1 MAIVVDCPHCSE
13 KLNIKDEYAGR
24 KGKCPKCQQPFQVPG
39 APAAVGKSTVVIPKS
54 SAATATAPSKQAK
67 ETVRAASATHV
78 FAKVPA
84 SRLEIRQKVLGAI
97 QGKMTPPSVPL
108 LRKLGILFVL
118 GVVVLL
124 PLFYLA
130 AFGGLIYGIYWLA
143 TSSYAEQLPPAVVWI
158 AMIGAGI
165 ILVCLLKPLIE
176 PRRRVIGVHPLA
188 KDQEELLAEFVGQ
201 VCEQIDAPRPAV
213 IQTECS
219 SRLAAESRRMLLGL
233 VHRDVV
239 LTLGMP
245 LVACLS
251 VEQLAGLI
259 AGQMAQFRRRAGSR
273 ATNAIRA
280 INGWLWRSVYED
292 GRFDAWLRRVAERRH
307 FHLAKLLL
315 PLRAIKMFAQMA
327 LFVPMF
333 IGNTVASSLVRLT
346 ELDADR
352 AGARLVGRETFA
364 GALVRLG
371 LIEFTWQGVL
381 AELDYLH
388 KNQQLPN
395 SLPKQLA
402 LRMLDMTPELC
413 AALRE
418 SVGKPEE
425 KPFDSR
431 PSEPE
436 RLETIQAEPAKGVL
450 ECKLPAQALFAEYEA
465 TAEKIT
471 WDYYAPQFG
480 VRLLKEALT
489 PVHLPVAAATGQ

>member
-1 MAIVVDCPHCSE
+1 M
-13 KLNIKDEYAGR
+13 
-24 KGKCPKCQQPFQVPG
+24 
-39 APAAVGKSTVVIPKS
+39 
-54 SAATATAPSKQAK
+54 
-67 ETVRAASATHV
+67 
-78 FAKVPA
+78 
-84 SRLEIRQKVLGAI
+84 
-97 QGKMTPPSVPL
+97 
-108 LRKLGILFVL
+108 
-118 GVVVLL
+118 
-124 PLFYLA
+124 
-130 AFGGLIYGIYWLA
+130 
-143 TSSYAEQLPPAVVWI
+143 
-158 AMIGAGI
+158 
-165 ILVCLLKPLIE
+165 
-176 PRRRVIGVHPLA
+176 
-188 KDQEELLAEFVGQ
+188 
-201 VCEQIDAPRPAV
+201 
-213 IQTECS
+213 
-219 SRLAAESRRMLLGL
+219 GL

-239 LTLGMP
+239 LTIGLP

-259 AGQMAQFRRRAGSR
+259 AGQMAQFRRKAGSR
-273 ATNAIRA
+273 LTNTIRA

-315 PLRAIKMFAQMA
+315 PLRAIRLFAQMA

-333 IGNTVASSLVRLT
+333 IGNTVASSLVRIV
-346 ELDADR
+346 ELEADR

-388 KNQQLPN
+388 KNQQLPD

-418 SVGKPEE
+418 TVGKPVE

-436 RLETIQAEPAKGVL
+436 RLEAIQTEPPEGVL
-450 ECKLPAQALFAEYEA
+450 TCKLPAPVLLTDYEG
-465 TAEKIT
+465 TAEKVT
-471 WDYYAPQFG
+471 WDYYLPIYGA
-480 VRLLKEALT
+480 RLLKEALT
-489 PVHLPVAAATGQ
+489 PVNLPAAAAAQ

>member
-1 MAIVVDCPHCSE
+1 VAIVVDCPHCSE

-24 KGKCPKCQQPFQVPG
+24 KGKCPKCQKPFTVPG
-39 APAAVGKSTVVIPKS
+39 TPAEAGRSTVVLTKS
-54 SAATATAPSKQAK
+54 TTKQAA

-78 FAKVPA
+78 LTKAPVN
-84 SRLEIRQKVLGAI
+84 RDQVRQQVLAAI
-97 QGKMTPPSVPL
+97 SSKMTPPQVSL
-108 LRKLGILFVL
+108 GRKLGILLVL

-124 PLFYLA
+124 PLFYIA
-130 AFGGLIYGIYWLA
+130 VFAGLVYGIYWLL
-143 TSSYAEQLPPAVVWI
+143 TSSYAAQLSPTVVWVAI
-158 AMIGAGI
+158 AGAAI
-165 ILVCLLKPLIE
+165 FLVCMLKPLIE
-176 PRRRVIGVHPLA
+176 PRRRTIAVHPLT
-188 KDQEELLAEFVGQ
+188 KEKQDLLAEFVGQ
-201 VCEQIDAPRPAV
+201 ICEQIDAPRPAV

-219 SRLAAESRRMLLGL
+219 ARLAAESRRMLMGL
-233 VHRDVV
+233 LHRDVV
-239 LTLGMP
+239 LTMGLP

-251 VEQLAGLI
+251 VEQLAGLV
-259 AGQMAQFRRRAGSR
+259 AGQMAQFRRRAGSGS
-273 ATNAIRA
+273 TNTIRA

-292 GRFDAWLRRVAERRH
+292 GQFDAWLRRVAERRH

-315 PLRAIKMFAQMA
+315 PLRAIKLFAQMA

-333 IGNTVASSLVRLT
+333 IGNTVASSLVRRV

-352 AGARLVGRETFA
+352 AGARLVGKETFA

-371 LIEFTWQGVL
+371 LIEFTWQGVI

-388 KNQQLPN
+388 KNQQLPD

-418 SVGKPEE
+418 TVGKPEE

-436 RLETIQAEPAKGVL
+436 RLEAIQAEPPKGVL
-450 ECKLPAQALFAEYEA
+450 DCKLPAPALLAEYES
-465 TAEKIT
+465 TAEKVT
-471 WDYYAPQFG
+471 WDYYLPIYGA
-480 VRLLKEALT
+480 RLLKEAMV
-489 PVHLPVAAATGQ
+489 PVNLPAAAAAQ